1 MKQKINV
8 LYIDDEDNN
17 LNSFKAALRREFK
30 VYTALDAEEGLEI
43 ARTKEIEVVIAD
55 QRMPGLT
62 GVEFFE
68 KLVEINPDPIRILLT
83 GYSDISSVIDA
94 INRGEVYRFIDK
106 PWNLEQI
113 KNAII
118 NAAEIYFARK
128 ELKEKNQR
136 LQKLH
141 SEMNQFVYSLSHEL
155 RGPLMSISGIS
166 KLAKTEVLEP
176 GIIEYFEMIDSATLK
191 LDDFIY
197 KMLDFYRS
205 TKIENKVVPI
215 NFKDIL
221 DQLVTE
227 YKEKWDLNLLE
238 MKLDVAQQ
246 GLFYSDESKIRV
258 IINNL
263 FSNAYKFQKEGE
275 KGWIRIKIK
284 AGTKNANLEVADNG
298 IGIEEKH
305 QTDVFNLFHRA
316 TQRNVGSGLGLY
328 MVKESVEQLKGNVI
342 LSSDVGKGTVIC
354 VDLPNLGAPES
365 DTPEADR

>member
-1 MKQKINV
+1 MAKKINV

-17 LNSFKAALRREFK
+17 LSSFKAALRREFK
-30 VYTALDAEEGLEI
+30 VYTALDAQEGLEL
-43 ARTKEIEVVIAD
+43 ARTKEFEVVIAD

-68 KLVEINPDPIRILLT
+68 KLVEVNPNPIRILLT
-83 GYSDISSVIDA
+83 GYSDIASVIDA

-118 NAAEIYFARK
+118 NASEIYYARK
-128 ELKEKNQR
+128 ELKEKNER
-136 LQKLH
+136 LEKLH
-141 SEMNQFVYSLSHEL
+141 TEMNQFVYSLSHEL

-215 NFKDIL
+215 IFEDIMG
-221 DQLVTE
+221 QLVDE
-227 YKEKWDLNLLE
+227 YNLKWDLSRLDTKLE
-238 MKLDVAQQ
+238 IEQEGV
-246 GLFYSDESKIRV
+246 FYSDESKIRV

-263 FSNAYKFQKEGE
+263 FSNAYKFQKESGS
-275 KGWIRIKIK
+275 GWICIRIKVRV
-284 AGTKNANLEVADNG
+284 GNAFLEVSDNG

-328 MVKESVEQLKGNVI
+328 MVKESVEQLKGTVQ
-342 LSSDVGKGTVIC
+342 LSSEVGKGTVIR
-354 VDLPNLGAPES
+354 VDLPSLETS
-365 DTPEADR
+365 

>member
-1 MKQKINV
+1 MAKKINV

-17 LNSFKAALRREFK
+17 LSSFKAALRREFK
-30 VYTALDAEEGLEI
+30 VYTALDAEEGLEL
-43 ARTKEIEVVIAD
+43 ARTKEFEVVIAD

-68 KLVEINPDPIRILLT
+68 KLVEVNPNPIRILLT
-83 GYSDISSVIDA
+83 GYSDIASVIDA

-118 NAAEIYFARK
+118 NASEIYYARK
-128 ELKEKNQR
+128 ELKEKNER
-136 LQKLH
+136 LEKLH

-215 NFKDIL
+215 NFEDIMG
-221 DQLVTE
+221 QLVQE
-227 YKEKWDLNLLE
+227 YNLKWDLSS
-238 MKLDVAQQ
+238 LDTKVEIEQE
-246 GLFYSDESKIRV
+246 GVFYSDESKIRV

-263 FSNAYKFQKEGE
+263 FSNAYKFQKESGS
-275 KGWIRIKIK
+275 GWICIRIKVRV
-284 AGTKNANLEVADNG
+284 GNAFLEVSDNG

-328 MVKESVEQLKGNVI
+328 MVKESVEQLKGTVQ
-342 LSSDVGKGTVIC
+342 LSSEVGKGTLIR
-354 VDLPNLGAPES
+354 VDLPSLETS
-365 DTPEADR
+365 

>member
-1 MKQKINV
+1 MAKKINV

-43 ARTKEIEVVIAD
+43 ARTREFEVVIAD

-68 KLVEINPDPIRILLT
+68 RLVEVNPDPIRILLT
-83 GYSDISSVIDA
+83 GYSDIASVIDA

-118 NAAEIYFARK
+118 NAAEIYYARK
-128 ELKEKNQR
+128 ELKEKTER
-136 LQKLH
+136 LEKLH
-141 SEMNQFVYSLSHEL
+141 TEMNQFVYSLSHEL

-205 TKIENKVVPI
+205 TKIENKIVPI
-215 NFKDIL
+215 HFQDIL
-221 DQLVTE
+221 DQLIEE
-227 YKEKWDLNLLE
+227 YKLKWDLSCVELKFQIE
-238 MKLDVAQQ
+238 QEGV
-246 GLFYSDESKIRV
+246 FFSDESKIRV
-258 IINNL
+258 VINNL
-263 FSNAYKFQKEGE
+263 FSNAYKFQKESGP
-275 KGWIRIKIK
+275 GWICIRVQARKDK
-284 AGTKNANLEVADNG
+284 AFLEVSDNG

-328 MVKESVEQLKGNVI
+328 MVKESVEQLKGTVR
-342 LSSDVGKGTVIC
+342 LSSDVGKGTVIR
-354 VDLPNLGAPES
+354 VDLPSLES
-365 DTPEADR
+365 S